1 MIRSIFVVSLH
12 SFVASIFRQGQ
23 KPLKNN
29 VFLKACIVL
38 IQRKKNV
45 TLCHNAC
52 LQFCYNSKTREE
64 PRFSDAFREKT
75 PASRLSIDILTE
87 PCIFPKEKSRIF
99 GNVPCLHH
107 NMSQCKIMI
116 LFFTK
121 TTNRKKTVLYSEKTG
136 ESYKTREDFRKWRKD
151 EWKVIE
157 F

>member
-1 MIRSIFVVSLH
+1 M
-12 SFVASIFRQGQ
+12 
-23 KPLKNN
+23 K
-29 VFLKACIVL
+29 IVL
-38 IQRKKNV
+38 IQKVNDG
-45 TLCHNAC
+45 TLCHFAIFH
-52 LQFCYNSKTREE
+52 FCYNSKTREE

-151 EWKVIE
+151 EWKVNE